1 MTAWLATQET
11 HGSALQHRL
20 ESSGPALRSG
30 CSAAFSRAADRHC
43 QDPPCAGL
51 PTSFVRHVGAGDRHC
66 GHGSLA
72 ATFQLV
78 TPAAERKRP
87 VGQAVPGKS
96 HKQRITAGK
105 ANSGYQLKR
114 SALPPLLATEMEPG
128 QAAQAALYVVGPFTV
143 GPALGP
149 DLQEVPTLS
158 LVTFCPGAACR
169 SSSFLGSSRSG
180 AVAHDRCVAPS

>member
-1 MTAWLATQET
+1 MLSNIDLKALALLCDQAVRPHFHEPLIGTVKT
-11 HGSALQHRL
+11 HLAQVYP
-20 ESSGPALRSG
+20 PALCG
-30 CSAAFSRAADRHC
+30 TWAQAIATVVM
-43 QDPPCAGL
+43 DP
-51 PTSFVRHVGAGDRHC
+51 
-66 GHGSLA
+66 LA

-143 GPALGP
+143 GPALDP

-158 LVTFCPGAACR
+158 LV
-169 SSSFLGSSRSG
+169 
-180 AVAHDRCVAPS
+180 